1 MIFLSDIKGTITA
14 VVPSPIYQGSSDA
27 DEFVLIAPFPRQ
39 SVVCVAIT
47 LPNGQIIAPRISTNP
62 DTPFGDHAF
71 ALELLESFSDKLYN
85 AENIGYNAW
94 RIKVNAPLTQYG
106 GNLSLQFL
114 IATGDGVIKTTSSLN
129 VNIGRGTPYIMP
141 QDPEG
146 WNQVLDLLSGYNT
159 ILQSL
164 EDKNEWDYVITSLE
178 DFTTEKLAT
187 MSGRVLVNG
196 VNYLADSNNDP
207 IMVSVPSEV
216 EVIKFVNSIIYC
228 SIRSDTKN
236 TKIIGLQGSY
246 IEDSYTWKYTY
257 ISGFGA
263 VEDCTGRVELYNCE
277 NIRHCNIH
285 RAYNCAN
292 LTDIECRV
300 DYVDGNVDMFVMC
313 TVLDNIRIYS
323 GAVEGFLL
331 IAEFNSCSHISNVHN
346 MSPEGNIT
354 VDYDNCTYVDGDTC
368 DGYYTEEDAGKV
380 ALIEPN
386 GKSMLSDLVVI
397 KGRGDDSV
405 KQSKTGAKALGDR
418 CAAFNASVSGCLGY
432 RYKAIDLIDK
442 KIYLT
447 ANNEIT
453 GPEIQVRE
461 ISTEILD
468 NVIEDITLS
477 YAVGDKFTL
486 KMRSY
491 DLDNVGTITAI
502 NGNEITY
509 DNTFAAALS
518 KVASQA
524 DLEGSSLKAEIQKA
538 DTYIDRY
545 SFSVPL
551 KADKGELVVSED
563 AVSFGTSGNIAT
575 GRHSI
580 SAGRD
585 NLSVGDFSTTFGRG
599 CEAWYGSLAVG
610 YYMKA
615 LGDRCAAV
623 GGAGVTVRGD
633 HGFGTGNTVTVEE
646 NALCGFGAG
655 MFNSVTNPFE
665 TVFGRASASK
675 SGSIFRIGNGALSY
689 SEGSPNGIVS
699 RSNAF
704 VVFEDGHAE
713 IYVDPVNT
721 DSLVRLGYLPFR
733 KATYSNSLCSN
744 TSGAEATKQNSI
756 AWGID
761 AKAKG
766 SPSFSL
772 GESCVV
778 DEGAHYGLGIGRGV
792 HIKSYA
798 TQGIGFFLD
807 TFSRESGND
816 NCFQFIVGAF
826 NAPLPG
832 AKNTSSNEGA
842 RFIVGNGTGT
852 NHRSNSFVSWGDGR
866 ATIGADPTDSMDVV
880 PKHMYDELLARVV
893 ALEQAI
899 N

>member
-47 LPNGQIIAPRISTNP
+47 LPNGQIIAPRISTDP

-146 WNQVLDLLSGYNT
+146 WNQVLDLLSTCNT
-159 ILQSL
+159 LLLNLRDDVAVHEIRI
-164 EDKNEWDYVITSLE
+164 EDLRNRLNNVEGEIADLDDMKTDI
-178 DFTTEKLAT
+178 
-187 MSGRVLVNG
+187 VLLKEFG
-196 VNYLADSNNDP
+196 
-207 IMVSVPSEV
+207 V
-216 EVIKFVNSIIYC
+216 EVSETLDRYN
-228 SIRSDTKN
+228 
-236 TKIIGLQGSY
+236 GE
-246 IEDSYTWKYTY
+246 IEDLKNKV
-257 ISGFGA
+257 G
-263 VEDCTGRVELYNCE
+263 
-277 NIRHCNIH
+277 
-285 RAYNCAN
+285 
-292 LTDIECRV
+292 DI
-300 DYVDGNVDMFVMC
+300 D
-313 TVLDNIRIYS
+313 
-323 GAVEGFLL
+323 
-331 IAEFNSCSHISNVHN
+331 
-346 MSPEGNIT
+346 P
-354 VDYDNCTYVDGDTC
+354 
-368 DGYYTEEDAGKV
+368 
-380 ALIEPN
+380 
-386 GKSMLSDLVVI
+386 VVI

-418 CAAFNASVSGCLGY
+418 CAAFNASVAGCLGY

-453 GPEIQVRE
+453 GTEIQVRE

-744 TSGAEATKQNSI
+744 TSGAEATQTNSI

-852 NHRSNSFVSWGDGR
+852 NHRSNGFVSWGDGR
-866 ATIGADPTDSMDVV
+866 ATIGADPTNSMDVV